1 MFRFKHMKY
10 FKSQKGALTF
20 GGLIFLSV
28 VLIASYAGIKM
39 AIPLITNWQVKEIF
53 RNEVER
59 IKVGGEPKIRAVV
72 LARLKEHGVT
82 LLGDKNYD
90 DGLRIFHEDEYN
102 ETGPYVM
109 EGSYT
114 IDVDFI
120 GGYRYTY
127 HFNPKKVSKK

>member
-1 MFRFKHMKY
+1 MKY

-20 GGLIFLSV
+20 GGLVFLIL
-28 VLIASYAGIKM
+28 VLSASYVGIKM
-39 AIPLITNWQVKEIF
+39 VMPKFTNWQVKEIF

-59 IKVGGEPKIRAVV
+59 IKTAKEEVIRKVV
-72 LARLKEHGVT
+72 LERLKEKGIK
-82 LLGDKNYD
+82 LLEDEKYE

-102 ETGPYVM
+102 ETGPYIM

-114 IDVDFI
+114 VDVDFI

-127 HFNPKKVSKK
+127 HFNPRKVAKK

>member
-1 MFRFKHMKY
+1 MFRFPYMKY
-10 FKSQKGALTF
+10 FNSQKGALTF
-20 GGLIFLSV
+20 GGLIFLIIV
-28 VLIASYAGIKM
+28 VVSGYVGIKM
-39 AIPLITNWQVKEIF
+39 AMPLITNWQVKEIF

-59 IKVGGEPKIRAVV
+59 IKVDKEPKIRKVV
-72 LARLKEHGVT
+72 LARLEEHGVT
-82 LLGDKNYD
+82 LLEDKNYE

-127 HFNPKKVSKK
+127 HFNPRKIAKQ

>member
-1 MFRFKHMKY
+1 MFRFQHMRY
-10 FKSQKGALTF
+10 FKSQKGELTF
-20 GGLIFLSV
+20 GGLVFLIIV
-28 VLIASYAGIKM
+28 VAIGYVGIKM
-39 AIPLITNWQVKEIF
+39 AMPLITNWQVKEIF

-59 IKVGGEPKIRAVV
+59 IKVDKEPKIRKVV
-72 LARLKEHGVT
+72 LERLKEHGVK
-82 LLGDKNYD
+82 LLEDKDYE

-109 EGSYT
+109 EGSYD

-127 HFNPKKVSKK
+127 RFDPRKVAKQ